1 MKGKLYQNNSII
13 PIIDIGQT
21 LEREVEG
28 GALLCYTDNVQ
39 CCSNTSISGKWFLPD
54 QSEVGTMS
62 EAEGLYIDDGQS
74 VLRLHRR
81 SQTISP
87 TGVFCC
93 EIFDANY
100 VIQRLCGKYIL
111 QSTTNYQ

>member
-1 MKGKLYQNNSII
+1 MYLSLKGKLYQNNSII
-13 PIIDIGQT
+13 PITDIGQT
-21 LEREVEG
+21 LEKEVEG
-28 GALLCYTDNVQ
+28 EALLCYTDTVE

-54 QSEVGTMS
+54 QSEVGIMS
-62 EAEGLYIDDGQS
+62 EAGGFYMDDGQS

-93 EIFDANY
+93 EILDATY
-100 VIQRLCGKYIL
+100 AIQRLCGK
-111 QSTTNYQ
+111 QF